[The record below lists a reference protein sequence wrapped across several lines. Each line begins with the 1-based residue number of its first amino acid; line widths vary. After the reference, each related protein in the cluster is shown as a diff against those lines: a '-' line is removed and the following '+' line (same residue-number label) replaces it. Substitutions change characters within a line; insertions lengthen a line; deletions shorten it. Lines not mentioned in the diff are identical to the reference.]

1 MDRMRSPSPL
11 PARAVLSLLG
21 ILVGIFAL
29 TGCAAGRAERAPST
43 TPSTSPVEQ
52 GLVAATVKAEDAAAT
67 QDPAGSPL
75 EEYDRAVASLIADAE
90 AAESRRLALDEPEPD
105 EDVEPSPLDEIADV
119 VPGGE
124 GSLDDERQ
132 LVESAEPTF
141 DYPIEINDKV
151 LAYIDYFTTRHR
163 EKFQESL
170 VRSGRYLGMIQ
181 DIFEEEGIP
190 RDLAYMAHVESAFK
204 VNAYSRAKARGIF
217 QFISGTGRRYG
228 MRIDTWVDER
238 SDPERSARA
247 AAIYLRDLYGMFGD
261 WYLALAAY
269 NTGEGRI
276 QRSINRMGP
285 VSFWELARTRN
296 LYRETKNYVPAI
308 LAATVIAKQP
318 ARYGFEAPHDE
329 PLLWEAV
336 EVPGAIHFDS
346 IARVSG
352 VDVEELKVRNPHL
365 RRQRTPPN
373 ESYALRVPPGFG
385 ERILATVD
393 TIPDSER
400 VVDAYHKVRR
410 GENLSVIARRYGVS
424 VRDIQAANGMGRK
437 TVLRAGQTLVI
448 PGAARGAS
456 TASSSRPKP
465 SPAATSVPA
474 EGLTYR
480 VRRGDTL
487 SNIAR
492 RYGST
497 PAAIASASGIRVN
510 STLRV
515 GQKLL
520 VPGANVPVIA
530 SRSASDGPEVVVHTV
545 RRGENLWRIAG
556 RYRVTVDEI
565 CTLNDIKP
573 DVTLYPGTRLTIRA
587 N

>member
-1 MDRMRSPSPL
+1 MRVPLLLLGASAILALPLFGCAMGPEARVPATVPSPQ
-11 PARAVLSLLG
+11 
-21 ILVGIFAL
+21 
-29 TGCAAGRAERAPST
+29 E
-43 TPSTSPVEQ
+43 VEQ
-52 GLVAATVKAEDAAAT
+52 GLATAAAKAGGDAAA
-67 QDPAGSPL
+67 QDAEGSTL
-75 EEYDRAVASLIADAE
+75 EDYDRAVASLLADAE
-90 AAESRRLALDEPEPD
+90 AAESRRLALDEPEP
-105 EDVEPSPLDEIADV
+105 EENVEPSPLDEIADV
-119 VPGGE
+119 VPGAE
-124 GSLDDERQ
+124 GSLEEERQ

-163 EKFQESL
+163 EKFQQSL
-170 VRSGRYLGMIQ
+170 IRSGRYLGMIQ
-181 DIFEEEGIP
+181 SIFEEEGIP

-204 VNAYSRAKARGIF
+204 VNAYSRAKAKGIF

-247 AAIYLRDLYGMFGD
+247 AAAYLRDLYGMFGD

-285 VSFWELARTRN
+285 VSFWDLARTRN

-318 ARYGFEAPHDE
+318 ERYGFEAPHDE
-329 PLLWEAV
+329 PLHWETV

-346 IARVSG
+346 LARVSG
-352 VDVEELKVRNPHL
+352 VDAEDLRLLNPHL
-365 RRQRTPPN
+365 RRQRTPP
-373 ESYALRVPPGFG
+373 SDSFPLRVPVGAG
-385 ERILATVD
+385 ERILATVAS
-393 TIPDSER
+393 IPDSER

-424 VRDIQAANGMGRK
+424 VRDIQAANSMGRR

-448 PGAARGAS
+448 PGAARGVATRNS
-456 TASSSRPKP
+456 GGQES
-465 SPAATSVPA
+465 AAAVASVPR
-474 EGLTYR
+474 EGTVYR

-487 SNIAR
+487 SRIAG
-492 RYGST
+492 RYGTT
-497 PAAIASASGIRVN
+497 PATIASANGIRVH

-515 GQKLL
+515 GQRLRIPG
-520 VPGANVPVIA
+520 PGADAAAAA
-530 SRSASDGPEVVVHTV
+530 SRSSSDGPEVLVHTV

-556 RYRVTVDEI
+556 RYRVTVDQI